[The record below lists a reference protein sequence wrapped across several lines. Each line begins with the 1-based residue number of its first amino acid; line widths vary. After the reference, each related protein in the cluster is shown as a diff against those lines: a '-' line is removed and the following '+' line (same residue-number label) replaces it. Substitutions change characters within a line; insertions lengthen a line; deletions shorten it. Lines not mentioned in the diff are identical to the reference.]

1 MQLQADLYGS
11 ACNFI
16 VLKCIKNVL
25 SKYKLQS
32 KNLVF
37 PRVSVFTM

>member
-1 MQLQADLYGS
+1 MQLQAEPYRP
-11 ACNFI
+11 ACNYI

-32 KNLVF
+32 ENLVF
-37 PRVSVFTM
+37 PRVSAFTM